1 MSNQEAKVES
11 RMLLQDRFREALP
24 SLIKNTHQTHIH
36 HHHHQCFHFKSA
48 DQAYRLHYHHQM
60 MTLQWLW
67 EIGQFQSSGNG
78 DPSSLLASGCSCN
91 DLTMNVAAE

>member
-36 HHHHQCFHFKSA
+36 HNHHQHINVFISNDKCA
-48 DQAYRLHYHHQM
+48 DQACCLHYHHQM

-78 DPSSLLASGCSCN
+78 DPSSLLASGG
-91 DLTMNVAAE
+91 MI